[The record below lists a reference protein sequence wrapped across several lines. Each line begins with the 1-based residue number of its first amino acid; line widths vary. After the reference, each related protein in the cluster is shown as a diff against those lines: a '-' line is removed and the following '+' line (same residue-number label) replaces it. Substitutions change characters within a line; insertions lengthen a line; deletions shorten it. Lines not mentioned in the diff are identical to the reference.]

1 MTEETNNSAN
11 WWVYLIRT
19 KHNALYCGI
28 TTDLARRFKMHQQ
41 GKGAKALRGKGPLAM
56 VWWEKV
62 SGRSAALQMEARIKK
77 HPKRVKEAMV
87 KEFDY
92 SQQLLR

>member
-1 MTEETNNSAN
+1 MTEAINNSAS
-11 WWVYLIRT
+11 WWVYLVRT
-19 KHNALYCGI
+19 KDNALYCGI
-28 TTDLARRFKMHQQ
+28 TTDLARRFKVHQQ

-62 SGRSAALQMEARIKK
+62 SGRSAALRMEARIKK

-87 KEFDY
+87 KEFNLNL
-92 SQQLLR
+92 Q